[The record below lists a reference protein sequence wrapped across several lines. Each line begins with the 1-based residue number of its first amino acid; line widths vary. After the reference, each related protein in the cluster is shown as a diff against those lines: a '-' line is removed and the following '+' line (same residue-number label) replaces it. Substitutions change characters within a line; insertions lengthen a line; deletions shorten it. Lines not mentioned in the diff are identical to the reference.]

1 MLEAPQLDAL
11 EIVMVAAA
19 QTIGSV
25 TVLLV
30 NATKTMLEEEA
41 LDEETE
47 TVEEVVVVVAE
58 TLAEAGLAATIPEV
72 VDATTTM
79 ATNLPNLGAPLLHL
93 LVSPQPKLSTVVLSI
108 GVASVYD
115 GQLHTPPIH
124 TLAQTDP

>member
-47 TVEEVVVVVAE
+47 TVEEAVVVAE
-58 TLAEAGLAATIPEV
+58 TLAEAGLTATIPEL
-72 VDATTTM
+72 VDATTTL
-79 ATNLPNLGAPLLHL
+79 ATDLPNLGAPLLHL
-93 LVSPQPKLSTVVLSI
+93 LVSLKNPCTPKVPRLLARITSTIS
-108 GVASVYD
+108 
-115 GQLHTPPIH
+115 
-124 TLAQTDP
+124 TLMPL